1 MSIFTCMLFSCCSTD
16 LVYLQAPE
24 SMDGPSL
31 PHGCLLCMSAARCR
45 LLKPALLSCA
55 LPPVAFQTLTQAVG
69 LCLRR
74 FYSSNCCGR
83 VTPMV
88 GDMSLIMQQVP
99 SDAVSNAW
107 FNQLGRISQYRT
119 QPTFDLARCLAQDQ
133 NAVNLSVS

>member
-1 MSIFTCMLFSCCSTD
+1 M
-16 LVYLQAPE
+16 
-24 SMDGPSL
+24 
-31 PHGCLLCMSAARCR
+31 
-45 LLKPALLSCA
+45 
-55 LPPVAFQTLTQAVG
+55 G

-74 FYSSNCCGR
+74 FYASNCCGP

-133 NAVNLSVS
+133 NAVNLNVS